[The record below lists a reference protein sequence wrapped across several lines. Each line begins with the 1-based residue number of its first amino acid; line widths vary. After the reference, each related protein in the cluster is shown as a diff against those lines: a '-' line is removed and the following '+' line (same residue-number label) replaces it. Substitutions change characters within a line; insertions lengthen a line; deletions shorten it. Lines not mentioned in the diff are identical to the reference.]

1 MKYQFDS
8 TLDWYKA
15 RLFAKEYTQTYGID
29 DKEMFALV
37 AKMNKIRILLSLIA
51 HTIWE
56 LHQFDVKTSLPHEDS
71 EEEVYMEIPPAYV
84 VEKT

>member
-1 MKYQFDS
+1 
-8 TLDWYKA
+8 
-15 RLFAKEYTQTYGID
+15 
-29 DKEMFALV
+29 MFALV

-56 LHQFDVKTSLPHEDS
+56 LHQFDVKTSLTHEDS